1 MRRQQLFLSLMILA
15 TAVNVWGQIT
25 GEFTLAAI
33 SKIIIIPALAA
44 CVLTEGNPSKIYLLA
59 LFFSWLGDSFLIP
72 EGTVYFA
79 LGIGSFWITQ
89 LLYCRLMLTELNE
102 SFFTQLR
109 KKNTLG
115 YGIVLLAYLLGMLLL
130 ITPALNELKLPVALY
145 ATTLCC
151 TGYLGICCALKS
163 KLPTAKLLAIG
174 CVLFIVSDSMIAF
187 DAFYFK
193 AKTFG
198 FWIMATYVP
207 AQYLISRHLARR

>member
-109 KKNTLG
+109 KKKHPWVWHCFTRLSTGDVAANYTGLKRTKATRCPLRNNA
-115 YGIVLLAYLLGMLLL
+115 LLYRLFGDML
-130 ITPALNELKLPVALY
+130 
-145 ATTLCC
+145 
-151 TGYLGICCALKS
+151 CAKI
-163 KLPTAKLLAIG
+163 KTANG
-174 CVLFIVSDSMIAF
+174 
-187 DAFYFK
+187 
-193 AKTFG
+193 KTFG
-198 FWIMATYVP
+198 HWVCIIYCF
-207 AQYLISRHLARR
+207 R